1 MLNYTSTVVC
11 WFCSYFK
18 YVWCVRFLEVPTCKL
33 LMLFLNYS
41 ADFGVGESSVILC
54 SGLSCLCIATSAA
67 VAEDAA

>member
-1 MLNYTSTVVC
+1 M
-11 WFCSYFK
+11 
-18 YVWCVRFLEVPTCKL
+18 PTCKL